1 MSHINNQIRDRIA
14 DIIGALPFFSG
25 RVYKMRS
32 YALDD
37 EKLPAAVIYTNRQ
50 TNSLA
55 TIGTKTSMGSLQ
67 VFVEI
72 FIKGQSSTIINQ
84 IDDACVLIEDAIGS
98 DFQLSGLVKS
108 CILSES
114 DVDINV
120 EGEKPVANARLSY
133 AVQYVT
139 LLADLETPR

>member
-14 DIIGALPFFSG
+14 EIIGALPFFSG

-37 EKLPAAVIYTNRQ
+37 AKLPAAIIYTNSQ
-50 TNSLA
+50 QSSLA
-55 TIGTKTSMGSLQ
+55 TIGTKTSMGLLQ
-67 VFVEI
+67 VYVEI
-72 FIKGQSSTIINQ
+72 FVKGSSGTIINQ
-84 IDDACVLIEDAIGS
+84 IDDACALIEDAIGS

-108 CILSES
+108 CILSQS
-114 DVDINV
+114 DVDVSV
-120 EGEKPVANARLSY
+120 EGEKPIANARLSY

>member
-14 DIIGALPFFSG
+14 TIIGAFIKAS
-25 RVYKMRS
+25 S
-32 YALDD
+32 
-37 EKLPAAVIYTNRQ
+37 
-50 TNSLA
+50 A
-55 TIGTKTSMGSLQ
+55 TI
-67 VFVEI
+67 V
-72 FIKGQSSTIINQ
+72 NQ

-108 CILSES
+108 CILSQS

>member
-14 DIIGALPFFSG
+14 TIIGALPFFSG
-25 RVYKMRS
+25 RIYKMRS

-37 EKLPAAVIYTNRQ
+37 EKLPAAVIYTNSQRS
-50 TNSLA
+50 SLA
-55 TIGTKTSMGSLQ
+55 TIGTKTSMGLLQ
-67 VFVEI
+67 VYVEI
-72 FIKGQSSTIINQ
+72 FIKGSSSTIINQ

-108 CILSES
+108 CILSQS

>member
-1 MSHINNQIRDRIA
+1 MSHINNQIRDQIA
-14 DIIGALPFFSG
+14 TIIGALPFFSG

-37 EKLPAAVIYTNRQ
+37 AKLPAAVIYTNSQ
-50 TNSLA
+50 SSSLA

-67 VFVEI
+67 VYVEI
-72 FIKGQSSTIINQ
+72 FIKGLSSTIINE
-84 IDDACVLIEDAIGS
+84 IDDACALIEDAIGS

-108 CILSES
+108 CILSQSE
-114 DVDINV
+114 VDINV

-139 LLADLETPR
+139 LLSDLETPR

>member
-14 DIIGALPFFSG
+14 TIIGALPFFSG

-37 EKLPAAVIYTNRQ
+37 AKLPAAIIYTNSQ
-50 TNSLA
+50 GSSLA
-55 TIGTKTSMGSLQ
+55 TIGTKTSMGSLE
-67 VFVEI
+67 VYVEI
-72 FIKGQSSTIINQ
+72 FIKASSATIVNQ

-108 CILSES
+108 CILSQS

>member
-14 DIIGALPFFSG
+14 TIIGALPFFSG

-32 YALDD
+32 YAIDD
-37 EKLPAAVIYTNRQ
+37 AKLPAAVIYTNSQ
-50 TNSLA
+50 TNSLV

-67 VFVEI
+67 VYVEI

-108 CILSES
+108 CILSQS

-120 EGEKPVANARLSY
+120 EGEKTVANARLSY

>member
-1 MSHINNQIRDRIA
+1 MAHINNQIRDQMA
-14 DIIGALPFFSG
+14 TIIGALGFFTG

-37 EKLPAAVIYTNRQ
+37 EKLPAAVIYTNTQ
-50 TNSLA
+50 NSSLA
-55 TIGTKTSMGSLQ
+55 TIGTKTSIGSLE
-67 VFVEI
+67 VSVEI
-72 FIKGQSSTIINQ
+72 FIKGSSSTIVNQ
-84 IDDACVLIEDAIGS
+84 IDNACVLIEDAIGS

-108 CILSES
+108 CILSQSE
-114 DVDINV
+114 VDINV

-139 LLADLETPR
+139 LLSDLETPR